1 MRELQ
6 GGTRCA
12 CALAE
17 LTEVSPP
24 LLSHHLRVLREA
36 GLISG
41 AKRGRWID
49 YTLDEV
55 AIAALHAE
63 LEVHNEVYR

>member
-12 CALAE
+12 CVLAE
-17 LTEVSPP
+17 MTEVSPP

-36 GLISG
+36 GLIGG

-55 AIAALHAE
+55 AFAALHAE
-63 LEVHNEVYR
+63 LEVHEAVYG